1 MRQTFSLLK
10 IISLN
15 VTSRPIPGHGC
26 SVFEYPHRI
35 ERPAHLQSQPP
46 PLQYIILRN
55 RNIRL
60 RCCGVHVRGVCFFL
74 VYLYRS
80 GEPKGPRSL
89 FQKTPRAHSKRTGA
103 SFFASKIIAPQGAFT
118 RIIAVCTSD
127 YSTDAPRVFV
137 LLDGK
142 RYIVGM
148 LPPQNN
154 IWRPS
159 CDHGLVCLVDIC
171 PRVNVKII
179 IPLYEKHATGRDD
192 RMTDNTHFSSILR
205 DDQLMSKS

>member
-1 MRQTFSLLK
+1 ML
-10 IISLN
+10 
-15 VTSRPIPGHGC
+15 
-26 SVFEYPHRI
+26 
-35 ERPAHLQSQPP
+35 
-46 PLQYIILRN
+46 
-55 RNIRL
+55 
-60 RCCGVHVRGVCFFL
+60 FFL
-74 VYLYRS
+74 FTCIAPVSQKIRDHF
-80 GEPKGPRSL
+80 

-103 SFFASKIIAPQGAFT
+103 SFFASKIIVPQWAFT
-118 RIIAVCTSD
+118 RNIAVCTSD
-127 YSTDAPRVFV
+127 YSTDAPKIFV